1 MKRTEG
7 EEEHTTTSRNA
18 VKRATV
24 DIDPL
29 PSGEVKSILN
39 MATNSDMKNV
49 FFLQLVML
57 WTLVQFTQL
66 IIKCGINKRDEVA
79 EIK

>member
-18 VKRATV
+18 VKRPTV

>member
-1 MKRTEG
+1 
-7 EEEHTTTSRNA
+7 
-18 VKRATV
+18 
-24 DIDPL
+24 
-29 PSGEVKSILN
+29 